1 MQYGFCY
8 LNDYWFIIVK
18 LLAIMGK
25 LGIKKDIYFYYL
37 FYIYSK
43 WSVKCSVNFLEM

>member
-25 LGIKKDIYFYYL
+25 LGIKKDIYILL
-37 FYIYSK
+37 FI
-43 WSVKCSVNFLEM
+43 LHLQ